1 MTKVLVFLQ
10 FLSFLS
16 LFERYWAFVSNTC
29 SHHLAVRTTNQQFTY
44 SYSNSRSYEVVA
56 KAQGKLDDQD
66 EDVKARYSNMGHK
79 SKRTRK
85 RPLSIVNAVNENLV
99 YETKVRPLEMDGKLI
114 EANYKFL
121 RTIKPYAYTY
131 TTYAKGRWEGRT
143 ILDVYS
149 TEYGAY
155 PNSYYVTA
163 ISQGRILVSDTK
175 VSTSYI
181 IKGGDILSHTVHR
194 HEPGVAVQS
203 DVEPYVT
210 VVEETDELLIVD
222 KPGTM
227 AVHPC
232 GGYNMQSLVN
242 ILIEH
247 YTSPLTGGKIEKL
260 YPVHR
265 LDRLTSGLII
275 LGKNSSVA
283 QTLGKCIM
291 NRGCQK
297 IYLARVKG
305 KFPLKYRNLKI
316 LNQKQYTQTGIPLHG
331 EWDTIADDED
341 ETSNKDKQQMASA
354 RLKGTLTSNDISR
367 LRKQHAQACWIE
379 DEQGNPVFE
388 DADEN
393 HNDILEQVFQRRHR
407 YDIFASSSCL
417 MLLFY
422 YYRYRYRA

>member
-1 MTKVLVFLQ
+1 
-10 FLSFLS
+10 
-16 LFERYWAFVSNTC
+16 
-29 SHHLAVRTTNQQFTY
+29 
-44 SYSNSRSYEVVA
+44 
-56 KAQGKLDDQD
+56 
-66 EDVKARYSNMGHK
+66 
-79 SKRTRK
+79 
-85 RPLSIVNAVNENLV
+85 
-99 YETKVRPLEMDGKLI
+99 MDGKLI

-297 IYLARVKG
+297 LYLARVKG
-305 KFPLKYRNLKI
+305 KFPLKIVKH
-316 LNQKQYTQTGIPLHG
+316 KDGVC
-331 EWDTIADDED
+331 
-341 ETSNKDKQQMASA
+341 ETSSFDDLSDELYKKTVKPAHTAFGVVSYDEKTDSTLVICRPYTGRTHQL
-354 RLKGTLTSNDISR
+354 RLHLQHLEHPIANDP
-367 LRKQHAQACWIE
+367 
-379 DEQGNPVFE
+379 N
-388 DADEN
+388 
-393 HNDILEQVFQRRHR
+393 
-407 YDIFASSSCL
+407 Y
-417 MLLFY
+417 
-422 YYRYRYRA
+422 

>member
-1 MTKVLVFLQ
+1 MSPQSVLPGHF
-10 FLSFLS
+10 
-16 LFERYWAFVSNTC
+16 
-29 SHHLAVRTTNQQFTY
+29 SH
-44 SYSNSRSYEVVA
+44 
-56 KAQGKLDDQD
+56 
-66 EDVKARYSNMGHK
+66 MGHK

-85 RPLSIVNAVNENLV
+85 RPLSVVNAVNENLV

-163 ISQGRILVSDTK
+163 ISQGRILVSDAK

-194 HEPGVAVQS
+194 HEPGVSVQS

-316 LNQKQYTQTGIPLHG
+316 LNQKQYKETGIPLHG
-331 EWDTIADDED
+331 EWTIIADDD
-341 ETSNKDKQQMASA
+341 EKSNKDKQQMASA
-354 RLKGTLTSNDISR
+354 RLKDTLTSNDIAR

-388 DADEN
+388 NSDEN
-393 HNDILEQVFQRRHR
+393 PTNILEQVFQRRHR
-407 YDIFASSSCL
+407 YNFFRFLSC
-417 MLLFY
+417 
-422 YYRYRYRA
+422 